1 MRKIRLIS
9 LWLVAAT
16 FLLMSCSKEN
26 VENLTPQVTKHEV
39 AFNFFEKAISD
50 IETRGDTQGG
60 TSLADSKLFTEL
72 EVVLVSADKE
82 SAYRYEVRQ
91 NTTENK
97 NFGNVKVYV
106 PSGKYKL
113 IAVAAKTNSVSET
126 NRINIKSATEVVFPN
141 NIPSDMA
148 YICKDITI
156 DEESGTQTFDCTLQR
171 GISVFKLIAKDVITS
186 NLKSITCTI
195 SGKCGNVFNPST
207 GYCKSETK
215 VIRTVNLDRE
225 DIINKRINIMNYVF
239 LSEDDTDEINIT
251 VKTTD
256 KDGKTVKEMT
266 FKNVHLVKDKQTTYL
281 GPIFTNGST
290 GLTLTISELEIE
302 YSGYG
307 QEFE

>member
-1 MRKIRLIS
+1 M
-9 LWLVAAT
+9 AAT

-26 VENLTPQVTKHEV
+26 VESSTSQVSKHEV
-39 AFNFFEKAISD
+39 AFNFFEKTISN

-82 SAYRYEVRQ
+82 SRYEYKVRQ
-91 NTTENK
+91 NTTDNK
-97 NFGNVKVYV
+97 NFGCIKVYV

-126 NRINIKSATEVVFPN
+126 NRIDIKSATEVVFPN

-156 DEESGTQTFDCTLQR
+156 DEESDIQTFDCTLQR
-171 GISVFKLIAKDVITS
+171 GISVFKLQAKDLATS
-186 NLKSITCTI
+186 NLKSITCSI

-207 GYCKSETK
+207 GYCKSEAK
-215 VIRTVNLDRE
+215 VNRTFNLDRD
-225 DIINKRINIMNYVF
+225 DIINKRINVMNYVF
-239 LSEDDTDEINIT
+239 LSEDDTNEINIT
-251 VKTTD
+251 VKTID

-266 FKNVHLVKDKQTTYL
+266 FEKVHLVKGKQTTYQ

-302 YSGYG
+302 SSGYDT
-307 QEFE
+307 EFE